1 MLSGLN
7 RTTNSLLKLIGLQR
21 EDLSSKFGQ
30 DVLWNIASYGVMAV
44 SGIAINV
51 IIWIVYSP
59 DVLGVFNQVFAVY
72 VIASQFAVA
81 GIHLSVVKYVAQYA
95 TQVAI
100 YRAINTAAI
109 LLSIVIAGL
118 SAILLWL
125 LSDQIGILL
134 SSPQVARGIVYIAP
148 ALFFFSINKVLLS
161 ILNGLS
167 RMKVYAF
174 FQALRYIL
182 IVGALVTLILRDVPN
197 EVLPFAFTI
206 AEGILLVCLSVSLF
220 KEFLLPPFVVL
231 RKWILNHLEFG
242 IKGLGSNVLLQMN
255 TRVDVLV
262 LGYFM
267 TDFYVGIYSFVAIF
281 IEGIYQLLIILRTVY
296 NPLLVRLISDQKI
309 EQLKSVINRGVRIT
323 YRFMIIGG
331 VIAVLIYPMGALVS
345 EDTLLYLRSWPIFAI
360 LMSGIALSSGYI
372 PFGQILVQA
381 GQPGLHT
388 IMTLLLVVFNF
399 TLNLLLI
406 PVLGLIGAAIATA
419 LAHCVGVFLLKIF
432 TKRIL
437 QIWI

>member
-1 MLSGLN
+1 MLSNLN
-7 RTTNSLLKLIGLQR
+7 RLVNSLLKLIGLQR
-21 EDLSSKFGQ
+21 EDLSGKFGQ

-51 IIWIVYSP
+51 IIWYVYSP

-95 TQVAI
+95 TQVGI

-118 SAILLWL
+118 SALLLWL
-125 LSDQIGILL
+125 LSEQIGILL
-134 SSPQVARGIVYIAP
+134 GSPEVAKGIVYIAP

-167 RMKVYAF
+167 RMKLYAL
-174 FQALRYIL
+174 FQALRYLL
-182 IVGALVTLILRDVPN
+182 IVSALVTLILRDVPS

-206 AEGILLVCLSVSLF
+206 AEGILLICLSVSLYR
-220 KEFLLPPFVVL
+220 EFLLPPFEVL

-267 TDFYVGIYSFVAIF
+267 SDFNVGIYSFVAIF
-281 IEGIYQLLIILRTVY
+281 IEGIYQVLIVLRTVY
-296 NPLLVRLISDQKI
+296 NPLLVKLISEQRI
-309 EQLKSVINRGVRIT
+309 EQLKSVIESGVRIT
-323 YRFMIIGG
+323 YRFMVIGG
-331 VIAVLIYPMGALVS
+331 VIAVLLYPIGVLIS
-345 EDTLLYLRSWPIFAI
+345 EDKQLYLRSWPIFAI
-360 LMSGIALSSGYI
+360 LMSGIVLSSGYI

-381 GQPGLHT
+381 GRPGLHT
-388 IMTLLLVVFNF
+388 IMTLMLVVFNF
-399 TLNLLLI
+399 IFNLLLI
-406 PVLGLIGAAIATA
+406 PVLGLIGAAAATA
-419 LAHCVGVFLLKIF
+419 LAHGVGVFLLKIF
-432 TKRIL
+432 TNRIL
-437 QIWI
+437 RIWI

>member
-7 RTTNSLLKLIGLQR
+7 RSVNSLLKLIGLQR

-30 DVLWNIASYGVMAV
+30 DVLWNIVSYGVMAV
-44 SGIAINV
+44 SGIAINI
-51 IIWIVYSP
+51 IIWYVYSP

-95 TQVAI
+95 AQVGI
-100 YRAINTAAI
+100 YRVINTAAI
-109 LLSIVIAGL
+109 LLSIVIAGI

-125 LSDQIGILL
+125 LSEQIGILL
-134 SSPQVARGIVYIAP
+134 GSPEVAKGIVYIAP

-161 ILNGLS
+161 IFNGLS
-167 RMKVYAF
+167 RMKLYAF
-174 FQALRYIL
+174 FQALRYLL
-182 IVGALVTLILRDVPN
+182 IVGALVTLILQDVPS
-197 EVLPFAFTI
+197 EVLPFSFTI
-206 AEGILLVCLSVSLF
+206 AEGILLICLSISLF
-220 KEFLLPPFVVL
+220 KEFLVPPFEVL
-231 RKWILNHLEFG
+231 RKWILTHLEFG

-262 LGYFM
+262 IGYFM
-267 TDFYVGIYSFVAIF
+267 SDFNVGIYSFVAIF
-281 IEGIYQLLIILRTVY
+281 IEGIYQVLIVLRTVY
-296 NPLLVRLISDQKI
+296 NPLLVKLISEQRID
-309 EQLKSVINRGVRIT
+309 QLKSVIDRGVRIT

-331 VIAVLIYPMGALVS
+331 VIAVLLYPIGVLIS
-345 EDTLLYLRSWPIFAI
+345 EDKQLYLRSWPIFAI

-381 GQPGLHT
+381 GRPGLHT

-399 TLNLLLI
+399 TFNLLLI

>member
-1 MLSGLN
+1 MLSSLN
-7 RTTNSLLKLIGLQR
+7 RLVNSLLKLTGLQR

-30 DVLWNIASYGVMAV
+30 DVLWNIASYGVMAI

-51 IIWIVYSP
+51 IIWYVYSP

-95 TQVAI
+95 VQVGI

-109 LLSIVIAGL
+109 LLSIVVAGL

-125 LSDQIGILL
+125 LSEQIGILL
-134 SSPQVARGIVYIAP
+134 GSPEVAKGIVYIAP

-167 RMKVYAF
+167 RMKLYAS
-174 FQALRYIL
+174 FQALRYLL
-182 IVGALVTLILRDVPN
+182 IVGALITLILLDVPS

-206 AEGILLVCLSVSLF
+206 AEGILLICLSVSLYR
-220 KEFLLPPFVVL
+220 EFLLPPFEVL
-231 RKWILNHLEFG
+231 RKWVLNHLEFG

-267 TDFYVGIYSFVAIF
+267 SDFHVGIYSFVAIF
-281 IEGIYQLLIILRTVY
+281 IEGIYQVLIVLRTVY
-296 NPLLVRLISDQKI
+296 NPLLVKLISEQRI
-309 EQLKSVINRGVRIT
+309 EQLKSVIESGVRTT

-331 VIAVLIYPMGALVS
+331 VIAILLYPFGVLIS
-345 EDTLLYLRSWPIFAI
+345 EDKQLYLRSWPIFAI
-360 LMSGIALSSGYI
+360 LMSGIVLSSGYI

-381 GQPGLHT
+381 GRPGLHT

-399 TLNLLLI
+399 TVNLLLI
-406 PVLGLIGAAIATA
+406 PVLGLIGAAVATA
-419 LAHCVGVFLLKIF
+419 LAHGVGVVLLKIF
-432 TKRIL
+432 TNRIL
-437 QIWI
+437 RIWI